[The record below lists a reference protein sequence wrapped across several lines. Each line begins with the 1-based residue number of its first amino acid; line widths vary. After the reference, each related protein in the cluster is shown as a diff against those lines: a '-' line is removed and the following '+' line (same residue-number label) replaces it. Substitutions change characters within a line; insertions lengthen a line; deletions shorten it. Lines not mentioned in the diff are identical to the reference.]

1 MNLSQRVDT
10 HLTKLYGDRLGRK
23 ALTEWR
29 NKLLAAM
36 RLTPEQ
42 IPPACHRNLWD
53 ETDVALI
60 TYGDSIQSAEQ
71 KPLQVLHHFLNQRIG
86 TTISWVHILPFHPWT
101 SDDGFAVLDYSSVNE
116 SLGDWPDLTRIAVD
130 YRLMADLVLNHCSS
144 RSFWFENF
152 RRGIHPGADY
162 FFVPPDNFDASQVV
176 RPRTSALLETVLT
189 DDGSQAVWCTFSA
202 DQVDFDFQNPAVV
215 EEFSSIIR
223 QLLDAGVRIFRLD
236 AVAFLWKISG
246 SSCINLPQTHEVV
259 RLFRT
264 LIECAQSDAIVI
276 TETNVPNTEN
286 LSYFGQAD
294 EAHAIYNF
302 SLPPLLIHGLL
313 TGSSQYLRAWMMSMP
328 PAEEGTTYFN
338 FIASHDGIGLRPAE
352 GLLGQS
358 ELEQM
363 VIALEGF
370 GGLISRRQVDE
381 GESRPYEVN
390 IALIDA
396 LSGTVNGADDLGI
409 ERFVC
414 AHAIMLGL
422 EGIPAF
428 YLHSLLGTCNDMERV
443 LHTGH
448 NRSIN
453 RHQWPLHELTAA
465 LEDTESIHHR
475 VFISLQKLIQLRKKQ
490 GAFHPNATQFTL
502 HLGDSLF
509 GFWRQSADRRQSI
522 FCIYN
527 MSDQTQTLSVA
538 ALNLIVT
545 DDWHDLISG
554 QTLDAAIP
562 TIFLTPY
569 QSLWISNR

>member
-10 HLTKLYGDRLGRK
+10 HLNKLYGDRLGCEGLIK
-23 ALTEWR
+23 WR

-42 IPPACHRNLWD
+42 IPPLCHRNLWD

-71 KPLQVLHHFLNQRIG
+71 KPLQVLHNFLNQRIG

-144 RSFWFENF
+144 RSIWFENF

-162 FFVPPDNFDASQVV
+162 FFVPPDNFDFSQVV
-176 RPRTSALLETVLT
+176 RPRTSALLETVRT
-189 DDGSQAVWCTFSA
+189 DEESQTVWCTFSA

-246 SSCINLPQTHEVV
+246 STCINLPQTHEVV

-313 TGSSQYLRAWMMSMP
+313 TGSSQYLRAWMM
-328 PAEEGTTYFN
+328 
-338 FIASHDGIGLRPAE
+338 
-352 GLLGQS
+352 
-358 ELEQM
+358 
-363 VIALEGF
+363 
-370 GGLISRRQVDE
+370 
-381 GESRPYEVN
+381 
-390 IALIDA
+390 
-396 LSGTVNGADDLGI
+396 
-409 ERFVC
+409 
-414 AHAIMLGL
+414 
-422 EGIPAF
+422 
-428 YLHSLLGTCNDMERV
+428 
-443 LHTGH
+443 
-448 NRSIN
+448 
-453 RHQWPLHELTAA
+453 
-465 LEDTESIHHR
+465 
-475 VFISLQKLIQLRKKQ
+475 
-490 GAFHPNATQFTL
+490 
-502 HLGDSLF
+502 
-509 GFWRQSADRRQSI
+509 
-522 FCIYN
+522 
-527 MSDQTQTLSVA
+527 
-538 ALNLIVT
+538 
-545 DDWHDLISG
+545 
-554 QTLDAAIP
+554 
-562 TIFLTPY
+562 
-569 QSLWISNR
+569 

>member
-10 HLTKLYGDRLGRK
+10 HLNKLYGDRLGCEGLIK
-23 ALTEWR
+23 WR

-42 IPPACHRNLWD
+42 IPPLCHRNLWD

-60 TYGDSIQSAEQ
+60 TYGDSIQSTEQ
-71 KPLQVLHHFLNQRIG
+71 KPLQVLHNFLNQRIG

-144 RSFWFENF
+144 RSIWFENF

-162 FFVPPDNFDASQVV
+162 FFVPPDNFDFSQVV
-176 RPRTSALLETVLT
+176 RPRTSALLETVRT
-189 DDGSQAVWCTFSA
+189 DKESQTVWCTFSA

-246 SSCINLPQTHEVV
+246 STCINLPQTHEVV

-286 LSYFGQAD
+286 LSYFGNAD

-313 TGSSQYLRAWMMSMP
+313 TGSSQHLRAWMMSMP
-328 PAEEGTTYFN
+328 PAEEGTTFFN

-352 GLLGQS
+352 GLLSQS

-396 LSGTVNGADDLGI
+396 LSGTVDGADDLGI

-428 YLHSLLGTCNDMERV
+428 YLHSLLGTQNDVERV
-443 LHTGH
+443 LHTGQ
-448 NRSIN
+448 NRAIN
-453 RHQWPLHELTAA
+453 RHQWSLHELAAA
-465 LEDTESIHHR
+465 LDDTESSHHR
-475 VFISLQKLIQLRKKQ
+475 VFVELQKLTQLRKRQ
-490 GAFHPNATQFTL
+490 PAFHPNATQFTL
-502 HLGDSLF
+502 NLGDSIF
-509 GFWRQSADRRQSI
+509 GFWRQSTDRRQSI

-527 MSDQTQTLSVA
+527 MSDQTQTLSGA

-545 DDWHDLISG
+545 DDWYDLVSG
-554 QTLDAAIP
+554 QVFDVAVP
-562 TIFLTPY
+562 KIFLTPY